1 MRMLCDNR
9 EFNLTRSP
17 MPGNRLPKR
26 SNGTV
31 ALVVNGA
38 PFVAPVTNNRAWSKT
53 PDAWLDY
60 IWVTV
65 EGVAFYATLDPAESS
80 IDFAGV
86 ECVTDSG
93 TASRRDPARVQF
105 DRANRDD
112 ARVKK
117 FKETWRTRN
126 GVPLAV
132 AATVIGDDLG
142 ESE

>member
-1 MRMLCDNR
+1 MCMLADGR

-31 ALVVNGA
+31 ALVLNGA
-38 PFVAPVTNNRAWSKT
+38 PFLAPVTNNRAWSKT

-60 IWVTV
+60 IWVTID
-65 EGVAFYATLDPAESS
+65 GCAYYATLDPAESS
-80 IDFAGV
+80 LDFAGV
-86 ECVTDSG
+86 ECVTDNG

-132 AATVIGDDLG
+132 AATVTGFADG
-142 ESE
+142 EAE

>member
-1 MRMLCDNR
+1 MRMLADGR

-31 ALVVNGA
+31 ALVLNGA
-38 PFVAPVTNNRAWSKT
+38 PFLAPVTNNRAWSKT

-60 IWVTV
+60 IWVSIA
-65 EGVAFYATLDPAESS
+65 GCAYYATLDPAESS

-86 ECVTDSG
+86 ECVTDNG
-93 TASRRDPARVQF
+93 TASRKDPVRVQS

-112 ARVKK
+112 ARVAK

-132 AATVIGDDLG
+132 AATVTGFPDG
-142 ESE
+142 EAE

>member
-1 MRMLCDNR
+1 MRMIADGR

-26 SNGTV
+26 SAGTV
-31 ALVVNGA
+31 AIVLDGA
-38 PFVAPVTNNRAWSKT
+38 PFYAPVTNNRAWSKT

-60 IWVTV
+60 VWVTSG
-65 EGVAFYATLDPAESS
+65 GVAYYATLDPAEPSS
-80 IDFAGV
+80 NLAGV
-86 ECVTDSG
+86 ECTTDAG
-93 TASRRDPARVQF
+93 TAARRDPARVQF

-112 ARVKK
+112 ARVRK

-132 AATVIGDDLG
+132 AATVTGFADG
-142 ESE
+142 EAE